1 MSAGRGAGGAEDGER
16 DAGADGTGARRE
28 RRGADASLLR
38 GGARGIALVTL
49 ATIALAAAGALIS
62 LVVSLLY

>member
-1 MSAGRGAGGAEDGER
+1 VTRAEEPDEDG
-16 DAGADGTGARRE
+16 GGGARR
-28 RRGADASLLR
+28 RPGADASLLR

-49 ATIALAAAGALIS
+49 ATLALAAAGALIS

>member
-1 MSAGRGAGGAEDGER
+1 MTAPEHDAGGPD
-16 DAGADGTGARRE
+16 ARRT
-28 RRGADASLLR
+28 RRGADVSLLR

-49 ATIALAAAGALIS
+49 ATLALAAVGALIS